1 LSVSCALHIVSGV
14 NVFFDLLGLV
24 WRAGLLVVVVALILS
39 WLGLLH
45 L

>member
-1 LSVSCALHIVSGV
+1 LSDACALRIVSAV
-14 NVFFDLLGLV
+14 NGLFDLLGLV

-39 WLGLLH
+39 WLGLFH